1 MNNLFNVPHLVQEP
15 SNTYKHRCVQSLVYY
30 GLSLSTSELGVD
42 PFLSFMISGVVEIP
56 AYLCCMFVADVLDAG
71 VWRLIV
77 VMAGKFG
84 ITMSFSLVY
93 TWAVELVPTSLRS
106 IGLGVFSLTSRI
118 GSVIAPLILLLEDV
132 WIGLPYFIF
141 GGAATL
147 AGLLCLLLP
156 ETKGKPLPTTIQD
169 TEQLARKLEKLREPP
184 SLFGI
189 ENPSW
194 KANTSMD
201 NEGEE
206 EETLGETS
214 EDRI

>member
-1 MNNLFNVPHLVQEP
+1 
-15 SNTYKHRCVQSLVYY
+15 
-30 GLSLSTSELGVD
+30 
-42 PFLSFMISGVVEIP
+42 
-56 AYLCCMFVADVLDAG
+56 AG

-132 WIGLPYFIF
+132 WIGLPYFYF

-184 SLFGI
+184 LLFGI

-194 KANTSMD
+194 KANISMD

-206 EETLGETS
+206 KETLGETS